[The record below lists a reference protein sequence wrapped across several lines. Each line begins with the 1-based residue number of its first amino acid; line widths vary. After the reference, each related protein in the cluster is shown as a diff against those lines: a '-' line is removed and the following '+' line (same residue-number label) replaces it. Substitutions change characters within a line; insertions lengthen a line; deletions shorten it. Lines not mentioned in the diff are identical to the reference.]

1 MIKTI
6 LTAAKSAIS
15 QPISQPA
22 ATPPET
28 LAEPRPIAPERAP
41 GTVLQAARDDH
52 ETDFSIISKTSP
64 PEPEAIL
71 KAAPKTAKTL
81 AVETAVQV
89 GYSAGDEV
97 AAVIRRHQPA
107 RHPRMLFVDVPDWS
121 EPVVCWVKDA
131 ASWQPVNPPY
141 DRLKARWSGMADVEG
156 RLIFESADEC
166 KKSRLIRRK

>member
-6 LTAAKSAIS
+6 LTKAKSTVS
-15 QPISQPA
+15 QPEATPEAVPQPA
-22 ATPPET
+22 AAPKPEVN
-28 LAEPRPIAPERAP
+28 L
-41 GTVLQAARDDH
+41 
-52 ETDFSIISKTSP
+52 KTT
-64 PEPEAIL
+64 
-71 KAAPKTAKTL
+71 PKTAKAL

-97 AAVIRRHQPA
+97 TARIRRHQPA

-121 EPVVCWVKDA
+121 EPAVCWVKDA
-131 ASWQPVNPPY
+131 KSWQPVNPPY

>member
-6 LTAAKSAIS
+6 LTKAKSTIS
-15 QPISQPA
+15 QPNSQP
-22 ATPPET
+22 TP
-28 LAEPRPIAPERAP
+28 EPPKEAPTPVPQPAP
-41 GTVLQAARDDH
+41 A
-52 ETDFSIISKTSP
+52 

-71 KAAPKTAKTL
+71 KATPKTAKAL
-81 AVETAVQV
+81 AVETAAQV

-97 AAVIRRHQPA
+97 TAVIRRHQPA

-141 DRLKARWSGMADVEG
+141 DRIKARWSGMADVEG